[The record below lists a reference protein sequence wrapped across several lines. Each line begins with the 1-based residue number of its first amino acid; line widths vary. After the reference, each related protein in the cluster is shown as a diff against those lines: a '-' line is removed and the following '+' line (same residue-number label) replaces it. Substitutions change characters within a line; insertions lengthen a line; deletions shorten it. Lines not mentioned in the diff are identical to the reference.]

1 MNRNKMLLLSAAVFA
16 AGLVQGGELTRLVDP
31 FWGCGAVRN
40 PESQGMARGWN
51 WLKAQVGNTHPG
63 AVMPF
68 GWVSACAYS
77 GNYSSGYGRWGNSS
91 GGAPRLVDE
100 RLRAYGFTHFH
111 NSGVGYIGK
120 FYNYFLF
127 TPSAEG
133 AETARASLVTDE
145 RADPGYYAA
154 TLADYGASFELAA
167 RPYAMCHRYRFP
179 SGRGRVRIDL
189 RQAGLRPE
197 AMGPKSKYRETVESA
212 DARET
217 SAGTWEGTVR
227 IYGLDFHFAVRA
239 KGRLGAA
246 TCRDG
251 VIEIPFEGESAE
263 TVIGFSFANVAEAAA
278 RAGEAESAGFERSRA
293 EATDAWE
300 RALGRVRATFA
311 DERVRRRFASALYH
325 SLVKPVD
332 CGTGF
337 LDYSTMWDVYKTQLP
352 LVLST
357 QPQVARRMMDD
368 MLKVSAEL
376 GFFPLTQMMTK
387 GKGRDN
393 GQAAALSTYT
403 LADAFFRGVLT
414 AADYPR
420 LKTAFAGQLD
430 GTTTEGKSPTYAL
443 DLAGAC
449 RAAAFVAEACGDAAY
464 SETLRRRASVW
475 REVYDPKTGYLVED
489 AKYYEGNFRNYSF
502 RPHVGMA
509 DRIALA
515 GGREKFAAMLDGFFR
530 VGYVAEDWD
539 PAKER
544 VPRVGF
550 FEGLNNESDMETPY
564 TYVWAGRPDRMAEV
578 LDAIR
583 RYRFTDG
590 EGGCP
595 GNNDSGGTSAWYVW
609 SCLGL
614 YPLTGAP
621 YYLLATPSVDAAEI
635 AFARGTLRIAVERES
650 AASVHP
656 AGFTLD
662 GRAFREPWI
671 AVDRLERG
679 GTLVFRLADRPS
691 AEPFPVPTWLD

>member
-1 MNRNKMLLLSAAVFA
+1 MFLRKVLSLGIWVLV
-16 AGLVQGGELTRLVDP
+16 AGEVRCDELIRLVDP

-51 WLKAQVGNTHPG
+51 WLKAQTGNTHPG

-91 GGAPRLVDE
+91 CGTPRLVDE
-100 RLRAYGFTHFH
+100 RLHAYGFTHFH
-111 NSGVGYIGK
+111 NSGVGYISK
-120 FYNYFLF
+120 FYNYFLI

-133 AETARASLVTDE
+133 AETECASLVTDE
-145 RADPGYYAA
+145 KASPGYYAA

-179 SGRGRVRIDL
+179 SGRGRVRVDL

-212 DARET
+212 AARAT
-217 SAGTWEGTVR
+217 SAGAWEGTVR
-227 IYGLDFHFAVRA
+227 IYGLDFHFAIRA

-246 TCRDG
+246 TCHDG

-263 TVIGFSFANVAEAAA
+263 TVVGFSFSSVAEASA
-278 RAGEAESAGFERSRA
+278 RASEAESVGFEQSRA
-293 EATDAWE
+293 EAEDAWE

-311 DERVRRRFASALYH
+311 DERVGRRFASALYH

-387 GKGRDN
+387 SKGRDN

-420 LKTAFAGQLD
+420 LKAAFAGQLD
-430 GTTTEGKSPTYAL
+430 GTKTEGKSPTYAL

-449 RAAAFVAEACGDAAY
+449 RAAAFVAEACGDAAFAD
-464 SETLRRRASVW
+464 SLKRRASVW
-475 REVYDPKTGYLVED
+475 RTVYDPKTGYLVED
-489 AKYYEGNFRNYSF
+489 AKYYEGNYRNYSF

-509 DRIALA
+509 ERVSLA
-515 GGREKFAAMLDGFFR
+515 GGREKFAAMLDDFFR
-530 VGYVAEDWD
+530 VGYVAADWN

-544 VPRVGF
+544 VLRIGY

-564 TYVWAGRPDRMAEV
+564 TYVWAGRPDRTAEV

-614 YPLTGAP
+614 YPQTGVP
-621 YYLLATPSVDAAEI
+621 YYLLGSPSVIRAELCLT
-635 AFARGTLRIAVERES
+635 GGMLRISVDRES
-650 AASVHP
+650 ESSIYPV
-656 AGFTLD
+656 GYELNGRKFT
-662 GRAFREPWI
+662 EPW
-671 AVDRLERG
+671 VSVTDLERG
-679 GTLVFRLADRPS
+679 GELKFRLSD
-691 AEPFPVPTWLD
+691 VPAKGIWPIPHWLD